1 MRIVLDTNTLLISI
15 PGKSDYRFIF
25 YSLLSEKFS
34 LLVCDE
40 ILFEY
45 EEIIS
50 EKANQTV
57 AINIVEMLLTL
68 KNVEKMEIYFKW
80 NLIRADG
87 DDNKF
92 VDCAIAGNADFIV
105 TNDKHFKELKKI
117 DFPKVHVITI
127 QKFLQILQQN
137 KFIE

>member
-1 MRIVLDTNTLLISI
+1 MRIVLDTNALLISI
-15 PGKSDYRFIF
+15 PEKSDYRLIF
-25 YSLLSEKFS
+25 DLLLSEKFS
-34 LLVCDE
+34 LLICNE

-57 AINIVEMLLTL
+57 AKNIAEMLLTL
-68 KNVEKMEIYFKW
+68 KNVEKIEIYFKW
-80 NLIRADG
+80 NLIRADV

-105 TNDKHFKELKKI
+105 TNDKHFKEIKKI
-117 DFPKVHVITI
+117 DFPKIKVITI
-127 QKFLQILQQN
+127 QEFLQILQQ
-137 KFIE
+137 I